1 MKHIRYIHS
10 NYNIA
15 SQLFHV
21 TKFGMQT
28 KYKQK
33 QNLSQTWIRHFLPS
47 NNEYM
52 TYSAP
57 QFVHQQCQLRAKLAA
72 DTDKWQFS
80 RSMSSGTVYYSG
92 LGRFFRLK
100 DTSQQITLA
109 LQHQTF

>member
-33 QNLSQTWIRHFLPS
+33 QNLSQT
-47 NNEYM
+47 
-52 TYSAP
+52 
-57 QFVHQQCQLRAKLAA
+57 
-72 DTDKWQFS
+72 
-80 RSMSSGTVYYSG
+80 
-92 LGRFFRLK
+92 
-100 DTSQQITLA
+100 
-109 LQHQTF
+109 